1 LKGALSEFEPFG
13 STSLYDAT
21 AATARRLAARSA
33 TNKAIIVLT
42 DGIDTSSEMTARE
55 VSALASS
62 IDVPLFVVATVP
74 SMDQRIMLETSQ
86 RATQSDAADL
96 RDLADWTG
104 GQLVFATTFAE
115 TAGIRRG
122 PVLPLP

>member
-1 LKGALSEFEPFG
+1 M
-13 STSLYDAT
+13 
-21 AATARRLAARSA
+21 
-33 TNKAIIVLT
+33 LT

-74 SMDQRIMLETSQ
+74 SLDQRIMLETSQ
-86 RATQSDAADL
+86 RATPSDAADL

-104 GQLVFATTFAE
+104 GQLVFATTFVGNASS
-115 TAGIRRG
+115 RRQA
-122 PVLPLP
+122 